1 MARTGRP
8 PIDWDD
14 RDLRTFE
21 GLCAINCTQTEICSV
36 MNVSDKTLNRLLR
49 KYYKMT
55 FSDCFKRFSASG
67 IISLRRK
74 QFEVATG
81 GSVPMLIWLGKQYL
95 NQKDKSEVSGEAGNA
110 IEVVVRYAE
119 ELGTLHE
126 QAG

>member
-1 MARTGRP
+1 
-8 PIDWDD
+8 
-14 RDLRTFE
+14 
-21 GLCAINCTQTEICSV
+21 
-36 MNVSDKTLNRLLR
+36 
-49 KYYKMT
+49 MT

-74 QFEVATG
+74 QFEVANG

>member
-1 MARTGRP
+1 
-8 PIDWDD
+8 
-14 RDLRTFE
+14 
-21 GLCAINCTQTEICSV
+21 

-74 QFEVATG
+74 QFEVANG